1 MMSLKTEDMTTSPAL
16 DAEIKLPKK
25 LFVTKLVTYDVSVIV
40 ELMKEQGLEDL
51 ELDDVVAWLEDEL
64 IGEFNARLKELTFED
79 DFGQEVYGA
88 TWGTR

>member
-1 MMSLKTEDMTTSPAL
+1 MTTSPAL

>member
-1 MMSLKTEDMTTSPAL
+1 MSLKTKDMTTSPAL

>member
-1 MMSLKTEDMTTSPAL
+1 MKEDMTTSPAL

-64 IGEFNARLKELTFED
+64 TSEFNARLKELTFED

>member
-1 MMSLKTEDMTTSPAL
+1 MSLKTEDMTTSPAL